1 MLFRVFDWQ
10 DLFCIFEIN
19 ISDFIATHPEWYF
32 CFRNSEFWFGS
43 IQIWIYS
50 KSVYCLPESRNS
62 TIHHQTIAPSPEVLA
77 KPVEWMRPRV
87 PTDLSAAVRGAELT
101 HWWNKARG
109 VAAAVSTAI
118 GGDVCMPDI
127 SHKWSGS
134 ALAIPGFPS
143 SFPPSSPAICS
154 ALAAPP
160 LPHIL
165 IYIPSPDTL
174 SLTFT

>member
-1 MLFRVFDWQ
+1 ML
-10 DLFCIFEIN
+10 
-19 ISDFIATHPEWYF
+19 
-32 CFRNSEFWFGS
+32 
-43 IQIWIYS
+43 
-50 KSVYCLPESRNS
+50 ESCYS
-62 TIHHQTIAPSPEVLA
+62 TILSSHSSAFPWSLFLRLKVRCFQLYCCINGRFLQSQLSECIPN
-77 KPVEWMRPRV
+77 RV

-109 VAAAVSTAI
+109 VAAAVSATI

-127 SHKWSGS
+127 SYKWSGS